1 MKIINWI
8 KYRLPIS
15 RKRHMQDLDLIR
27 TILDA
32 IIQSERQ
39 HSQIEMN
46 LVKNVDMLTLANQN
60 KATKNTKVQDEDVA
74 FR

>member
-1 MKIINWI
+1 
-8 KYRLPIS
+8 
-15 RKRHMQDLDLIR
+15 MQDLDLIR